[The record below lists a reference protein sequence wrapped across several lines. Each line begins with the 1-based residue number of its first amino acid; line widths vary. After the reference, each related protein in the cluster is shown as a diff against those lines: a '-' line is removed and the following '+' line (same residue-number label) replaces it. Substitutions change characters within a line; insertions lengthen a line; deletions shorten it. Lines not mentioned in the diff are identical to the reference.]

1 MDEVKRPVVARV
13 GGLLS
18 LRQPLHEMD
27 LALVL
32 ARARAFPRPPAA
44 GEGHVPALVAGVPQR
59 RVVVLQDDLC
69 EDAVAALSVF
79 L

>member
-1 MDEVKRPVVARV
+1 MDEVKRAVVAWV
-13 GGLLS
+13 GGLLP

-32 ARARAFPRPPAA
+32 ACSRAFPWPPAA

-59 RVVVLQDDLC
+59 CVIVLQNDLSK
-69 EDAVAALSVF
+69 DTVTALSVF